1 MQSNEVFGKRLYKER
16 QNAFLVRNSITTEDD
31 TFSTESKDD
40 TFSTESKSV
49 FCIENYIFVYLYKLF
64 PRQKYI
70 NYLYTSYHQH
80 FLASNK
86 L

>member
-1 MQSNEVFGKRLYKER
+1 MQSNDVFGKRLYKAK
-16 QNAFLVRNSITTEDD
+16 QNAFLVINSITT
-31 TFSTESKDD
+31 KDD
-40 TFSTESKSV
+40 AFSTESKSV

-86 L
+86 LWPPQFPSNL